1 MFHHNVTFLQIF
13 AKGKTNSSLYKCILV
28 FLHFM
33 DRGFLRD
40 DLTIIFVILRWLS
53 IC

>member
-1 MFHHNVTFLQIF
+1 MYSKIF
-13 AKGKTNSSLYKCILV
+13 AKCKTISLIYKCILV